1 MNLFK
6 TIGRM
11 FTLPA
16 NVRKQIDANPLKP
29 VVQAVLKNE
38 LGAAITGAVDKSVTD
53 PTLNG
58 LLKQALGH
66 AVESTGIFN

>member
-1 MNLFK
+1 MNIFQ

-16 NVRKQIDANPLKP
+16 SVRKQIDTNPLKP
-29 VVQAVLKNE
+29 VVQTVLKSE
-38 LGAAITGAVDKSVTD
+38 LGAAIETAVDHNVTD

-58 LLKQALGH
+58 LVKQALGH